1 MGLYN
6 AEISAGSLMLPESRR
21 IAKLLLSQPTKEQW
35 VEALKVDNVLQ
46 KKTPATAKRQ
56 ARLIRNRL
64 DTLEDEAWSM
74 IASGSQEV
82 ATQILFA
89 AALKHSKVLADFL
102 HDVYFGHLRRLEKH
116 LSPAKDWESF
126 MAECVQRDP
135 EIARFSDT
143 TRAKMLQVL
152 IRILAE
158 GKFIDS
164 TKTFRITPLHLHPD
178 VVGYLKRHSET
189 AVLSLMDIPQ

>member
-116 LSPAKDWESF
+116 LSPAKAWESF

-164 TKTFRITPLHLHPD
+164 TKTFRITPPHLHPD